1 MANVDIQAVKDLV
14 VHSYYGTNPDPTQFS
29 VDDVKNTLRE
39 EIHKIAH
46 DYNSYRRNKNDLFE
60 IMQEAYTEILP
71 KSVE

>member
-29 VDDVKNTLRE
+29 VEDVKGALAE

-46 DYNSYRRNKNDLFE
+46 DYNSYRRNKLTLFE
-60 IMQEAYTEILP
+60 IMQE
-71 KSVE
+71 